1 MFDESEYDPDSAYTL
16 TLPVSVRDDAAS
28 DIVIRLDDG
37 ADIVI
42 DMGSRARGRI
52 HAYLTMD
59 QAEELAAALA
69 EIVRIP
75 GDFSGPLNRTDR
87 IRAEQRAGRNNPGDG
102 AAHNTGDRD
111 DLNRDAVP
119 KRR

>member
-16 TLPVSVRDDAAS
+16 TLPVSGRHDAAS

-59 QAEELAAALA
+59 QAEDLAAALA
-69 EIVRIP
+69 EILRIP
-75 GDFSGPLNRTDR
+75 ADFSGPVNRTGRTRADR
-87 IRAEQRAGRNNPGDG
+87 TTSNNDNHGDK
-102 AAHNTGDRD
+102 DSD
-111 DLNRDAVP
+111 QNRDAVP
-119 KRR
+119 KLR